1 MDAGIPDMKEIE
13 YHHCPSL
20 AYREDLASPIAAIAV
35 GWLGSEVPTRGEVPG
50 ELRDALG
57 HACSTR
63 GTDFGELGSHV
74 CQVCEAHED
83 RAEFIIEVEKI
94 TRTWKANKAENPQDA
109 VGKKAVC
116 QLWPKGRLYQK
127 QLQTLAELK
136 AGDRVVV
143 EPFHL
148 EPEHDLLTVVEALHK
163 AD

>member
-1 MDAGIPDMKEIE
+1 MAGLKRTAVMGVLVVLSMMACGLADQSGNLLAGEPKEQ
-13 YHHCPSL
+13 
-20 AYREDLASPIAAIAV
+20 
-35 GWLGSEVPTRGEVPG
+35 LGVP
-50 ELRDALG
+50 DALKG
-57 HACSTR
+57 FR
-63 GTDFGELGSHV
+63 GMLVGVIAKKGK
-74 CQVCEAHED
+74 Q
-83 RAEFIIEVEKI
+83 EFIIEVEKI

-116 QLWPKGRLYQK
+116 ELWPKGRLYQK

-148 EPEHDLLTVVEALHK
+148 EPEHDHLTVVEALHK